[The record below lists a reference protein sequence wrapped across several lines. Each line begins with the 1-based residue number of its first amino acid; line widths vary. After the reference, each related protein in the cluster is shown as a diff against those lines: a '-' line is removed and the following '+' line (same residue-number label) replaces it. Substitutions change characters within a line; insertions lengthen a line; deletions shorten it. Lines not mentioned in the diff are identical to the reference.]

1 MRTLGKQE
9 LQDIVIGAGL
19 LGAGG
24 GGSTAEGMKLVERVL
39 EFSPGVTLAPP
50 EEVPDAAWGAVIA
63 GVGSPKA
70 SLTRVRTHSPSAALT
85 LLEQTA
91 GFSSLFVMPFELG
104 AGNSLNPM
112 LAAAQRDIP
121 IIDGDP
127 AGRAVPELQM
137 TLFHLGAIPIHPL
150 ALATEDGISAVIR
163 TRNPHDVER
172 VARAITAELGGVAAI
187 ACHAMQARDMKRHI
201 IAGTTT
207 HVQRIGASIR
217 QAQRQGGD
225 VAARLVRE
233 FGGCVLGK
241 GKIAALRG
249 ETRGAFDYG
258 VTEVAGELP
267 IKVLYQNENMLA
279 FRDGKL
285 RAVVPDLICSI
296 DEKGNPL
303 TNADLREGMAITFI
317 GFPAPSLFRT
327 PESFELFAHI
337 LGPLGYKDGFVPLEE
352 LAT

>member
-9 LQDIVIGAGL
+9 LQDIVTGAGL

-39 EFSPGVTLAPP
+39 EFGAGVTLATVD
-50 EEVPDAAWGAVIA
+50 EIPDAEWGAVIA

-70 SLTRVRTHSPSAALT
+70 SLTRVRTHSPTAALA
-85 LLEQTA
+85 LLEQAA
-91 GFSSLFVMPFELG
+91 GFASSFVVPFELG

-112 LAAAQRDIP
+112 LAAVQRDIP

-137 TLFHLGAIPIHPL
+137 TLFHLGGIPIPPL

-163 TRNPHDVER
+163 TQNPRDVER

-201 IAGTTT
+201 IPGTTT
-207 HVQRIGASIR
+207 YVQRIGATIR
-217 QAQRQGGD
+217 QAQCQGSD
-225 VAARLVRE
+225 VAERLVHEYTGRM
-233 FGGCVLGK
+233 LGK
-241 GKIAALRG
+241 GKITALRG

-258 VTEVAGELP
+258 VTEVDGELP
-267 IKVLYQNENMLA
+267 LKVLYQNENMMA

-303 TNADLREGMAITFI
+303 TNADLREGMEITYI
-317 GFPAPSLFRT
+317 GFAAPALFRT
-327 PESFELFAHI
+327 RESFELFAHI
-337 LGPLGYKDGFVPLEE
+337 LTSLGYADGFIPLEKLE
-352 LAT
+352 R